1 MQSVNYLQGE
11 RSSKLLPRQVDLHC
25 AYGCFLATPKGPY
38 ASLLTENLV
47 KNTAKITQKY
57 KSNFQFFFF
66 SVSLLQFLLNHFF
79 LKDWC
84 SVQEEAKSPTI
95 NHLHF
100 ASVAGT
106 HTTTIHYTQNQESG
120 PKCKPWISNFLP
132 SFSTTTRELFFKLQT
147 LLCSRYFLTKEVY
160 LN

>member
-57 KSNFQFFFF
+57 KSNFQFFLFQCFF
-66 SVSLLQFLLNHFF
+66 VVVFTQSLFFERLVFCARRGKISNHKSSTLCKCGWHTHTHTLPLYTTRRTRKVDPNVSLGLATFFQASVRRRESFSSNFKHFF
-79 LKDWC
+79 
-84 SVQEEAKSPTI
+84 A
-95 NHLHF
+95 H
-100 ASVAGT
+100 G
-106 HTTTIHYTQNQESG
+106 
-120 PKCKPWISNFLP
+120 IS
-132 SFSTTTRELFFKLQT
+132 
-147 LLCSRYFLTKEVY
+147 
-160 LN
+160 

>member
-47 KNTAKITQKY
+47 KKTPQKSL
-57 KSNFQFFFF
+57 KNINLISSFFFF

-79 LKDWC
+79 FERLVFCARRGKI
-84 SVQEEAKSPTI
+84 SNHKSSTLCKCGWHTHTLPLYTTRRTRKVDP
-95 NHLHF
+95 NVSLGLATF
-100 ASVAGT
+100 FQASVRRR
-106 HTTTIHYTQNQESG
+106 ESFS
-120 PKCKPWISNFLP
+120 SNFKH
-132 SFSTTTRELFFKLQT
+132 FFAHGI
-147 LLCSRYFLTKEVY
+147 S
-160 LN
+160 